1 MQPENFPIVDH
12 RVYTIALRKMP
23 EFLDIFDRL
32 GLPVLVETLGNPLGM
47 YVSYVGPLN
56 QFVHQWGYVSLAD
69 YEERC
74 RKRDSHEG
82 FKPYL
87 AATEKLIVAQENRL
101 IKRVELKSMPK
112 R

>member
-1 MQPENFPIVDH
+1 MQNQDFPFVDH

-23 EFLDIFDRL
+23 EFLDIFDRM

-47 YVSYVGPLN
+47 YVSYIGQLN
-56 QFVHQWGYVSLAD
+56 QFIHQWGYASLAD
-69 YEERC
+69 YEERG
-74 RKRDSHEG
+74 RARDAHAG

-101 IKRVELKSMPK
+101 IRRVELKSIPK

>member
-1 MQPENFPIVDH
+1 MPPDQFTYVDH

-23 EFLDIFDRL
+23 EFLGIFERMA
-32 GLPVLVETLGNPLGM
+32 LPVLVETLGKPLGM
-47 YVSYVGPLN
+47 YTTFVGPLN

-74 RKRDSHEG
+74 RKRDAHPD

-87 AATEKLIVAQENRL
+87 AATEKLIVSQENRL
-101 IKRVELKSMPK
+101 IRRVAFASLAS
-112 R
+112 